1 MKAVVMA
8 AGEGTRMGP
17 LTKTRPKPLLPVA
30 GTTLLENVMD
40 QCVDAVDGFV
50 LVVGHQSE
58 MVEERV
64 GDTYRGLPVDY
75 AVQDEQLGTAHA
87 VEQAEPYVDERFLLL
102 NADVV
107 VDDSLVA
114 ALAESE
120 GYAVA
125 VREVPDPSNYGVVS
139 LDGDRV
145 TGIVEKPAEPPSSL
159 ANLGA
164 YAFEPAVF
172 DYVAAT
178 EKSERGEYEIT
189 ESIARALADGV
200 AITAVEYEG
209 EWLDVG
215 RPWELLNANEHLL
228 ADLDHHVEGVVED
241 GATVHGPVV
250 VENGARVRA
259 GAYVEGPAVI
269 QSGADVGPNCYVR
282 GSTVVG
288 EDVRVGNAVE
298 VKNSILMTDAAVGH
312 LSYVGDSIL
321 GESVNFGASTTVAN
335 LRHDDANV
343 RMQVK
348 GDMIDTGR
356 RKLGVV
362 VGDASKT
369 GINTSLNAGVRLD
382 PESTTTLGETVTRDK
397 VVDRE

>member
-40 QCVDAVDGFV
+40 QCVDVVDGFV
-50 LVVGHQSE
+50 LVVGYEAE
-58 MVEERV
+58 MVREHV
-64 GDTYRGLPVDY
+64 GDTYEGLPVEY
-75 AVQDEQLGTAHA
+75 AVQEEQLGTAHA
-87 VEQAEPYVDERFLLL
+87 VEQAEPSVDDRFLLL

-107 VDDSLVA
+107 VDDSLVR

-120 GYAVA
+120 RYAMA
-125 VREVPDPSNYGVVS
+125 VRDVPDPSNYGVVS

-164 YAFEPAVF
+164 YAFGADVF

-178 EKSERGEYEIT
+178 EQSERGEYEIT
-189 ESIARALADGV
+189 ESIERALDDGV
-200 AITAVEYEG
+200 SITAVEYAG
-209 EWLDVG
+209 DWLDVG
-215 RPWELLNANEHLL
+215 RPWELLEANEHLL
-228 ADLDHHVEGVVED
+228 ADLDGHVEGVVED
-241 GATVHGPVV
+241 GATLNGPVT
-250 VENGARVRA
+250 VENGARVRD
-259 GAYVEGPAVI
+259 GAYIDGPVVVQA
-269 QSGADVGPNCYVR
+269 GADVGPNCYVR
-282 GSTVVG
+282 GSSVIG
-288 EDVRVGNAVE
+288 EDARVGNAVE
-298 VKNSILMTDAAVGH
+298 VKNSILMADTAVGH

-321 GESVNFGASTTVAN
+321 GVAVNFGASTTVAN
-335 LRHDDANV
+335 LRHDDENV
-343 RMQVK
+343 KMQVK
-348 GDMIDTGR
+348 GEMVDTGR

-362 VGDASKT
+362 VGDETKT

-382 PESTTTLGETVTRDK
+382 PESRTTLGEVVTRDT
-397 VVDRE
+397 VVSR